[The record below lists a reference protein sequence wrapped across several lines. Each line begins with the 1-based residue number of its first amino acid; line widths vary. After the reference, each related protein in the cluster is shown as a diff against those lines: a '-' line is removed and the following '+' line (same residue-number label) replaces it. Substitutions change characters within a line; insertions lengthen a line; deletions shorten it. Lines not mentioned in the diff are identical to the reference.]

1 MGLYPHL
8 FTICV
13 CPVSRQVL
21 SVVYSLVSAS
31 SLYLGMH
38 QCLGIL
44 DTLNATNLAYNQPR

>member
-8 FTICV
+8 YTMCV

>member
-8 FTICV
+8 YTMCV

-21 SVVYSLVSAS
+21 QVVHPPAS
-31 SLYLGMH
+31 TSGLYLGMH